1 VDYEVPQASD
11 ERRNTGDVSDEVV
24 AEYFRLQQEMKKTED
39 EDFSI
44 ESEEESPTSSRQ
56 GANEAT

>member
-11 ERRNTGDVSDEVV
+11 ERRSTGDVSDEVV